1 MLPRYEAVTSF
12 TKQSVVKQI
21 SEIDHELSEQIGE
34 EVIVFEDALTDIT
47 NERKLNR
54 LKVLFEKI
62 LNQDLQDSR

>member
-1 MLPRYEAVTSF
+1 MLPKYEAVTSF

-21 SEIDHELSEQIGE
+21 SEIDHILSESFGE
-34 EVIVFEDALTDIT
+34 ESIVFEEALTDIN

>member
-1 MLPRYEAVTSF
+1 MLPKYEAVTSF

-21 SEIDHELSEQIGE
+21 SEIDHILSESFGE
-34 EVIVFEDALTDIT
+34 ESIVFEEALTDIN

-54 LKVLFEKI
+54 LKVLFDKI

>member
-21 SEIDHELSEQIGE
+21 SEIDHILSESFGE
-34 EVIVFEDALTDIT
+34 ESIVFEEALTDIN

>member
-21 SEIDHELSEQIGE
+21 SEIDHILSESFGE
-34 EVIVFEDALTDIT
+34 EVIVFEEALTDIN

-54 LKVLFEKI
+54 LKVLFDKI

>member
-21 SEIDHELSEQIGE
+21 SEIDHILSESFGE
-34 EVIVFEDALTDIT
+34 ESIVFEEALTDIN

-54 LKVLFEKI
+54 LKVLFDKI